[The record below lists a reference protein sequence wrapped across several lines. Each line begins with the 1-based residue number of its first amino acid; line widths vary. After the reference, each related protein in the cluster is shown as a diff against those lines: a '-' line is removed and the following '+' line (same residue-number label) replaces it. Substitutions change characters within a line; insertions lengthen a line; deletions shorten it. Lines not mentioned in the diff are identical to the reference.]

1 MLPVSKS
8 VRRARNSS
16 LSAGWVERVTMAAV
30 LATIIASCGSSAGGK
45 TNVENAIARA
55 AVATSLYSFSYF
67 GGERTLFVQLPAYD
81 PGVTCASFTVSGGK
95 QYSDVWFLGLY
106 VDWNAPV
113 SKVDLGGTFPP
124 SSSTGSGAYLQVVHS
139 NSATSWVV
147 NASGGTVSFSAA
159 PQSEADQL
167 AGVQVRGHLTFTLP
181 KQPKALKSCSV
192 AGSVADGGDAQLNE
206 TCTCVDEAGNTSAC
220 TPGLNQ
226 NCCTNGAGDVEA
238 FTLDFTANPCGFF
251 CTTTAGDANNCAE
264 LNAGS

>member
-1 MLPVSKS
+1 MLPVSKR
-8 VRRARNSS
+8 VTHAGNSS
-16 LSAGWVERVTMAAV
+16 LAAGWRERVTMAAL
-30 LATIIASCGSSAGGK
+30 LAIIFVGCGSSAGSK

-55 AVATSLYSFSYF
+55 AVATSLYSFSYYR
-67 GGERTLFVQLPAYD
+67 GERTLFVQLPAYD

-95 QYSDVWFLGLY
+95 QYSDVWYLGLY

-124 SSSTGSGAYLQVVHS
+124 SSSTGSGAYLNVVH
-139 NSATSWVV
+139 ADTTSSWAV
-147 NASGGTVSFSAA
+147 NASGGTVLLSAA

-167 AGVQVRGHLTFTLP
+167 AGVQVRGRVTFTLP
-181 KQPKALKSCSV
+181 KQPKALKSCS
-192 AGSVADGGDAQLNE
+192 GGSSVADGGDTQLNE
-206 TCTCVDEAGNTSAC
+206 TCTCVDEAGNTSVC

-226 NCCTNGAGDVEA
+226 NCCTNGAGNVEA
-238 FTLDFTANPCGFF
+238 FTLDVTANPCGVF